1 MFAKKT
7 EAKAAR
13 ESMAF
18 ACRFA
23 IKPYVNR
30 HHRSPLVTHVT
41 GS

>member
-1 MFAKKT
+1 MSAKQT
-7 EAKAAR
+7 KAAR

-23 IKPYVNR
+23 INHYETATPFAAW
-30 HHRSPLVTHVT
+30 PVT